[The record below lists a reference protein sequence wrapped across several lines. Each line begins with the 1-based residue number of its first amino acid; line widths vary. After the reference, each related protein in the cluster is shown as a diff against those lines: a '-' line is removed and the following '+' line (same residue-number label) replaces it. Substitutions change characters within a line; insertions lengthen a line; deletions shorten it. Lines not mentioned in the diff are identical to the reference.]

1 MHARAHTHNLTNKP
15 LCTWK
20 VTVRNVGPSFWLLP
34 FISCKISLSSW
45 LCEIVAAYEKL
56 LSRPHEFFKHPIA
69 LFCRSPRS
77 FRWADGSKLKSS
89 HILLTLGWGEF
100 VCQSSSSWQ
109 RNTPPPHTHT
119 HSCSVKN
126 SIKTSKADA
135 VFACVFSPL
144 LFIYRCIP
152 SFIYVQFKVFIKM
165 QRIFAFLTYTSS
177 ICQFPPYCTW
187 ELSWLVRL
195 CKFVFL
201 CFSLIPSLTSA
212 PGVRLFLSG
221 KNPNIISALAQLHN
235 LTVSVNFMFYILA
248 LGPSLIYLLLQIT

>member
-1 MHARAHTHNLTNKP
+1 MRSCCRDLMNSSNTRLPSSAEVPDHSGELM
-15 LCTWK
+15 
-20 VTVRNVGPSFWLLP
+20 GPSWSHHTF
-34 FISCKISLSSW
+34 
-45 LCEIVAAYEKL
+45 
-56 LSRPHEFFKHPIA
+56 
-69 LFCRSPRS
+69 
-77 FRWADGSKLKSS
+77 SS
-89 HILLTLGWGEF
+89 HLGEVSLCVSPPHHDSVTL
-100 VCQSSSSWQ
+100 
-109 RNTPPPHTHT
+109 PDPPHTH
-119 HSCSVKN
+119 SGSVKN

-135 VFACVFSPL
+135 GFAWVFSPL

-152 SFIYVQFKVFIKM
+152 SFIYVHFKVFIKM

-235 LTVSVNFMFYILA
+235 LSVSVNFVLHFGTRTVSFTFYCR
-248 LGPSLIYLLLQIT
+248 SHS